1 MLTSPTDNAKD
12 FLAVNGNDS
21 IELSI
26 CLYKHVT
33 HGS

>member
-1 MLTSPTDNAKD
+1 MLTSANDNAKNV
-12 FLAVNGNDS
+12 LAVNGNDS
-21 IELSI
+21 TELSI